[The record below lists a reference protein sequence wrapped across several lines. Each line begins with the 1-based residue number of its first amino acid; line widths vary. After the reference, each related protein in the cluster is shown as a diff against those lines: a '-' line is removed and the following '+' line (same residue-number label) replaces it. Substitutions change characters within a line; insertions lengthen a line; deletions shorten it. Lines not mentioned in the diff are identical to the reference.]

1 MKAFTSDGTSG
12 AIQVRGGLD
21 TGGETPENWL
31 ATLQETGE
39 KMKAIYFDGGTSLR
53 EVDDPRPA
61 PGEALI
67 AVNTAGV
74 CRTDIEITQ
83 GYMDFRGVL
92 GHEFVGTVLECES
105 QPELIGK
112 RIVGE
117 INIAPDSGDDLQR
130 RHAPGRSTL
139 GIAGKDGCF
148 AEKITLPAEN
158 LHIVP
163 NEVDNVSA
171 VFVEPLAAA
180 LEILEQVHIRP
191 GDSVVVVGDG
201 KLGLLVARVLVLTG
215 CGLTLVGKHPR
226 KLAIARAYG
235 AETLTLEQL
244 KDRKFDVA
252 VDCAGSPSGL
262 QTALSLLQAMG
273 TLVLKTTTAVPPDFH
288 TAQLVI
294 DEITVVGS
302 RCGPFPPALRLLAEG
317 LVDVAPLVEETY
329 PLDEG
334 VEALEHAARP
344 GSLKVLIDIA

>member
-1 MKAFTSDGTSG
+1 M
-12 AIQVRGGLD
+12 R
-21 TGGETPENWL
+21 
-31 ATLQETGE
+31 
-39 KMKAIYFDGGTSLR
+39 AIYFDGDTSLR

-61 PGEALI
+61 HGEALI
-67 AVNTAGV
+67 AVDLAGV

-105 QPELIGK
+105 QSELKGN
-112 RIVGE
+112 RVVGE
-117 INIAPDSGDDLQR
+117 INIAPGCVDDLER
-130 RHAPGRSTL
+130 RHAPGRAVL

-191 GDSVVVVGDG
+191 GDSAAVVGDG

-215 CGLTLVGKHPR
+215 CGVTLIGKHER
-226 KLAIARAYG
+226 KLAIARVYG
-235 AETLTLEQL
+235 AETLAIGQAAG
-244 KDRKFDVA
+244 RKFDIA

-262 QTALSLLQAMG
+262 QTALSLLQPMG
-273 TLVLKTTTAVPPDFH
+273 TLILKTTTAVAPDFH
-288 TAQLVI
+288 TAQLVV

-317 LVDVAPLVEETY
+317 LVDVKPLIEKTF
-329 PLDEG
+329 PLDKG

-344 GSLKVLIDIA
+344 GALKVLIEIA